1 MFSLN
6 PPVEIIDDFKNKKL
20 DKSITINYLKFFIE
34 NSEDEKLR
42 IKSIKFLVK
51 IDSKSDKIFKFFE
64 NLLIRL

>member
-6 PPVEIIDDFKNKKL
+6 PVEIIDDFKNKKL
-20 DKSITINYLKFFIE
+20 DKSTTINYLKFFIE